1 MPTSPV
7 ALANDKYRSQLRST
21 FIDGIDD
28 SLEVTAVPLNVPTIV
43 VVGWNTE
50 FETVFLVTNKTG
62 DSAANYALTGIEKLR
77 GYEGNLA
84 EGLSVNCLNNEEYF
98 NQWGDLIAE
107 VQEIAEDAEE
117 AIGTLTEGW
126 QTIDLNPGFLKP
138 TTTGGCS
145 DPEKVEAA
153 TNDVD
158 YDVLNFDTS
167 SDERAYANIHMPDNW
182 DAGVIQFRYI
192 WTAAS
197 GTPAQTVTFE
207 LKGRAY
213 SDDDA
218 IDQAGGTAVEVSD
231 TLIATGDVHISA
243 WSGDVTLAGTPAAGD
258 LIHLELMR
266 NVSEDNLSAD
276 ARLIGLQ
283 IRFKQ
288 TFS

>member
-117 AIGTLTEGW
+117 IVQGGFTTVTDAGTMTLDLGDGANRRFILTPEGDRTLAVSNEREGQPFYVEVHMDGTARDLTWWDGITWIGIE
-126 QTIDLNPGFLKP
+126 D
-138 TTTGGCS
+138 
-145 DPEKVEAA
+145 DP
-153 TNDVD
+153 
-158 YDVLNFDTS
+158 DTS
-167 SDERAYANIHMPDNW
+167 GLIEANKIGSFMFICTGEGAYTGYFL
-182 DAGVIQFRYI
+182 GV
-192 WTAAS
+192 
-197 GTPAQTVTFE
+197 E
-207 LKGRAY
+207 
-213 SDDDA
+213 
-218 IDQAGGTAVEVSD
+218 E
-231 TLIATGDVHISA
+231 
-243 WSGDVTLAGTPAAGD
+243 
-258 LIHLELMR
+258 
-266 NVSEDNLSAD
+266 
-276 ARLIGLQ
+276 
-283 IRFKQ
+283 
-288 TFS
+288 